1 MKASPFRGYKPVC
14 LCWSCLSQLRL
25 STLKAKASE
34 AECLVMGEVKTMNAF
49 PIEHWGLLG
58 KCEYTVLI
66 SSAICPC
73 LLLHPHLPLFHLQLF
88 IEQMFTEHLLPA
100 MCWAAHWRYAA
111 NTPDPAPCS
120 YRAASGSG
128 EGWGREIQK
137 RKPRITILKAG
148 DHTQEDCDTRMCRR
162 V

>member
-14 LCWSCLSQLRL
+14 LCWSCLSQLLL
-25 STLKAKASE
+25 STLKAKVSE

-73 LLLHPHLPLFHLQLF
+73 LLLHPHLPLFQLQLF

-100 MCWAAHWRYAA
+100 MLRIGGMQRTRQ
-111 NTPDPAPCS
+111 TPPPALTGQPQ
-120 YRAASGSG
+120 GQ
-128 EGWGREIQK
+128 GRGG
-137 RKPRITILKAG
+137 RGR
-148 DHTQEDCDTRMCRR
+148 
-162 V
+162 